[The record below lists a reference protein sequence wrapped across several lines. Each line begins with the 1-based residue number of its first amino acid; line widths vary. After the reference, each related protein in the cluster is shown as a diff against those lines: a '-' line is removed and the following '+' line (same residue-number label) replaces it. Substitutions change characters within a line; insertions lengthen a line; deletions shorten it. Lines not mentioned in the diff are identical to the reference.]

1 MPELF
6 ENLKDQQVFIARKEQ
21 VAGTDKFLAT
31 TVTSAF
37 MHIQPTSESDLAL
50 FEGITGKSYV
60 LYADGTVDVEEGDKL
75 RNGTT
80 YYKVVAKGVTRR
92 SFGSFDHL
100 KIVVEQID

>member
-6 ENLKDQQVFIARKEQ
+6 ENLKDKQVFIGRKAQ

-37 MHIQPTSESDLAL
+37 MHIQPTSEKDLAL

-60 LYADGTVDVEEGDKL
+60 FYCDGTIDVEEGDKL

-80 YYKVVAKGVTRR
+80 YYKVVSNGVSRR
-92 SFGSFDHL
+92 DYGSFDH
-100 KIVVEQID
+100 KRIVVEEIN